1 MSMCDEFSAE
11 FERLCLPHLNMLKRY
26 VFHKIS
32 DYSDAE
38 DILQDV
44 LLSAFEGFAK
54 LKDKD
59 MFKSWIIGIA
69 SHKCVDYYKAKAK
82 KLEIP
87 LDEISVCAVDSH
99 GAETAML
106 VNDTLNLMRDKDK
119 QMLYLFYIKGY
130 NQKDIA
136 LKLGIPL
143 GTVKSRINT
152 AKGNFKTAYP
162 YPPSAEKGEFFMSS
176 SSKNKAFPKFMPELK
191 IEKANEPPFKVKY
204 EEIPGWLIIPRV
216 GEKSSF
222 AFYDD
227 PDKHLTGVHSMDC
240 VREAVI
246 HGVPCVQVDVTEDDE
261 EGQIT
266 RHTKFMRLTETHAS
280 YVAEMKIQGNSFY
293 FGSFYDDEWL
303 SRYEVGENNIGRE
316 INQEAKG
323 IAYIND
329 DGTITVDKEECP
341 DIIGRYNVKIGS
353 RSFDTVALLEICG
366 GIMTILYVDQ
376 NGRTVLFRRY
386 NRFNWKTDR
395 YKALWTEKL
404 PDSEVLIVNNDK
416 YVHWYDCISDYVL

>member
-1 MSMCDEFSAE
+1 MSDEFSAE
-11 FERLCLPHLNMLKRY
+11 FERLCLPHMNMLKRY
-26 VFHKIS
+26 LFHKIS
-32 DYSDAE
+32 NSSDAE
-38 DILQDV
+38 DIMQDV
-44 LLSAFEGFAK
+44 LLAAFKGFDK

-59 MFKSWIIGIA
+59 VFKSWILGIA

-87 LDEISVCAVDSH
+87 LDEISDCEVESH
-99 GAETAML
+99 NVETIML
-106 VNDTLNLMRDKDK
+106 VNDTLKLLQNKDK
-119 QMLYLFYIKGY
+119 QILYLFYIRGY

-136 LKLGIPL
+136 LKLNIPI
-143 GTVKSRINT
+143 GTVKSRIST
-152 AKGNFKTAYP
+152 AKENFKALYP
-162 YPPSAEKGEFFMSS
+162 YHSEIKKGECIMSS
-176 SSKNKAFPKFMPELK
+176 KKVFPKIMPDFK
-191 IEKANEPPFKVKY
+191 IEKMNELPFKVKY
-204 EEIPGWLIIPRV
+204 EEIAGWLIIPRV

-227 PDKHLTGVHSMDC
+227 PGKQLTGINTMDC

-246 HGVPCVQVDVTEDDE
+246 HEIPCVQVDVEENED
-261 EGQIT
+261 GKISK
-266 RHTKFMRLTETHAS
+266 HTKFMRLTETHAS
-280 YVAEMKIQGNSFY
+280 YVAEMKIKDNSFY
-293 FGSFYDDEWL
+293 FSSFYDDEWL

-323 IAYIND
+323 IARINND
-329 DGTITVDKEECP
+329 DTITVDKEECA
-341 DIIGRYNVKIGS
+341 DIIGRYNVNIGS
-353 RSFDTVALLEICG
+353 RSFDTVAILEICE

-395 YKALWTEKL
+395 YKALWTEKF
-404 PDSEVLIVNNDK
+404 PNSEMLIVNNDK